1 MLAACAAPPSR
12 PNPCND
18 IDIADAALR
27 GGSPQIALRLVG
39 QVLATDP
46 GNLRALVIQ
55 GDALN
60 GLGQTDEAEASYR
73 AALAIQPTL
82 VPAEIG
88 LGRCVLPHD
97 PQSAEGLFLQASINA
112 PRNPTAFIDLGVA
125 RDLMHR
131 HADAQIAYRQALAV
145 DPQQIAAQV
154 NLALSLAMSG
164 RGEEAVRMMR
174 PLAEAPRASRK
185 LHHDFA
191 AVLAMSGQRAEAERI
206 LSADL
211 PPAEV
216 AQAIAS
222 YSSAVDQPANALTAA
237 P

>member
-1 MLAACAAPPSR
+1 MLAGCAAPLPR
-12 PNPCND
+12 TND
-18 IDIADAALR
+18 ASDTKIADAALR

-39 QVLATDP
+39 QTLAMDP

-60 GLGQTDEAEASYR
+60 SLGQTDEAATSYR
-73 AALAIQPTL
+73 AALAIDPNL

-88 LGRCVLPHD
+88 LGRCLLPHD
-97 PQSAEGLFLQASINA
+97 PASAEGLFLQASINA
-112 PRNPTAFIDLGVA
+112 PRNPSAFIDLGVA

-131 HADAQIAYRQALAV
+131 HADAQLAYRQALAV
-145 DPQQIAAQV
+145 DPQQVAAQV

-164 RGEEAVRMMR
+164 HGDEAVRMMR
-174 PLAEAPRASRK
+174 PLAEAPHASRK
-185 LHHDFA
+185 LHHDLA

-211 PPAEV
+211 PPDQV

-222 YSSAVDQPANALTAA
+222 YGSAVDQPAQALTTA